1 MNDAVYNRGA
11 IWFHWIIAALI
22 IINIVIAFGHDALPR
37 ELRGTVMGWHKAFG
51 VIVLLLSIGRIVWR
65 LAHPRPP
72 FVETMKGWE
81 VALARFTHAA
91 FYVLIVALPLSGWI
105 WMSAG
110 ETRRPIS
117 FFGLF
122 DIPFLP
128 VAQSKA
134 GGEIGHEMHE
144 LMGYAMT
151 ALVALHILA
160 ALKHQLVDKDTVLAR
175 MVPALRRG

>member
-1 MNDAVYNRGA
+1 MTNAVYNRGA
-11 IWFHWIIAALI
+11 IWFHWTIALLI
-22 IINIVIAFGHDALPR
+22 IVNIAIAFGHDLLPR
-37 ELRGTVMGWHKAFG
+37 PDRGLVMGWHKAIG
-51 VIVLLLSIGRIVWR
+51 IAVLALSIGRIGWR